1 MTLFT
6 PDLYRNFA
14 IGFIAGGLLIGAA
27 TFDEWSDAIESPA
40 QAAAPIEA
48 PQPSDEFLIDASDFA
63 E

>member
-14 IGFIAGGLLIGAA
+14 LGFVAGGMIVGAA
-27 TFDEWSDAIESPA
+27 TIDEWLPALESPA

-48 PQPSDEFLIDASDFA
+48 PQPSAEFLIEPLESAG
-63 E
+63 